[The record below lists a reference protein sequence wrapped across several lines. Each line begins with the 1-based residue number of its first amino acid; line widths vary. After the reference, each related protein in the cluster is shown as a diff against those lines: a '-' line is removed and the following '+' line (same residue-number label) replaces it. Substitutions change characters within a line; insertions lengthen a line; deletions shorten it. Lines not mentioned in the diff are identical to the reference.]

1 MELAPSIGRY
11 CVYQLGG
18 SIPDDNHSLSEF
30 LRGRA
35 LFASGL
41 GVEEINAREA
51 AGWTFRKTRISEQF
65 DFSAA
70 KAVLPEGADL
80 LLLLRKNGTLR
91 FFTHAS
97 RPTPEV
103 DDLVISYAP
112 PTPSRGSN
120 SGNETSSKE
129 QVADQGQPERHE
141 REDGGGTG
149 KHNRKR

>member
-1 MELAPSIGRY
+1 MRISDWSSDV
-11 CVYQLGG
+11 C
-18 SIPDDNHSLSEF
+18 SSDCPDDNHSLSEF

-97 RPTPEV
+97 RPTPERSEEHTSEIQS
-103 DDLVISYAP
+103 LLRISYA
-112 PTPSRGSN
+112 
-120 SGNETSSKE
+120 
-129 QVADQGQPERHE
+129 VF
-141 REDGGGTG
+141 
-149 KHNRKR
+149 

>member
-1 MELAPSIGRY
+1 MIRRPPRSTRT
-11 CVYQLGG
+11 
-18 SIPDDNHSLSEF
+18 DT
-30 LRGRA
+30 
-35 LFASGL
+35 LFPYTTLFRS
-41 GVEEINAREA
+41 A

-103 DDLVISYAP
+103 DDIVISYAP
-112 PTPSRGSN
+112 PQPSRGSK
-120 SGNETSSKE
+120 SGNETRSKE
-129 QVADQGQPERHE
+129 HVADQSTPPRHE
-141 REDGGGTG
+141 QDEGAESGRASCRERVCQYVEISVGGG
-149 KHNRKR
+149 

>member
-35 LFASGL
+35 LIASGL

-97 RPTPEV
+97 RPTRSEEHTSE
-103 DDLVISYAP
+103 LQSLMRISYAVFCLKKK
-112 PTPSRGSN
+112 N
-120 SGNETSSKE
+120 
-129 QVADQGQPERHE
+129 
-141 REDGGGTG
+141 
-149 KHNRKR
+149 